1 MRLQD
6 LKHLDAAME
15 AFTACIDVDMLFGTL
30 FVHTR
35 DLFHMEAAFV
45 WLTVDAEQ
53 SRLYRTEGVPAP
65 IAAGLQ
71 RLKISASG
79 ERTIAKRL
87 HQLGYRTVLAAPLR
101 VHGKMVGMVAVGSP
115 HSRRSHRIEATI
127 FHLLVQYAMSTLER
141 WQFPPMLEGEEAPR
155 PMTSAGDL
163 DVQYARTHLLNLFI
177 SGITHDLNNAMA
189 AISGRVELLL
199 HRLHDQV
206 ALRHLMEAQH
216 AIIEASQM
224 IRHIHGFM
232 SGDHEDGVVMV
243 DINQL
248 VRDSLQ
254 IARSTWF
261 QGFRQRH
268 MPIDLGADLHPVPAL
283 PSKAS
288 DLRIALLCLLR
299 HAMDTLRP
307 GGGLIVRTSSV
318 GDGEGQ
324 VVMVSLSDA
333 PGQPSTT
340 AHEGGIGILLS
351 QAHTPESQL
360 ALQFVQAIVH
370 NLDGQITV
378 ERSADGGTATTLI
391 LSASRM
397 VAGEH

>member
-1 MRLQD
+1 
-6 LKHLDAAME
+6 
-15 AFTACIDVDMLFGTL
+15 
-30 FVHTR
+30 
-35 DLFHMEAAFV
+35 
-45 WLTVDAEQ
+45 
-53 SRLYRTEGVPAP
+53 
-65 IAAGLQ
+65 
-71 RLKISASG
+71 
-79 ERTIAKRL
+79 
-87 HQLGYRTVLAAPLR
+87 
-101 VHGKMVGMVAVGSP
+101 
-115 HSRRSHRIEATI
+115 
-127 FHLLVQYAMSTLER
+127 
-141 WQFPPMLEGEEAPR
+141 
-155 PMTSAGDL
+155 
-163 DVQYARTHLLNLFI
+163 
-177 SGITHDLNNAMA
+177 
-189 AISGRVELLL
+189 
-199 HRLHDQV
+199 
-206 ALRHLMEAQH
+206 
-216 AIIEASQM
+216 M

-307 GGGLIVRTSSV
+307 GGGLMVRTSSV

-378 ERSADGGTATTLI
+378 ERSADGGTTTTLI
-391 LSASRM
+391 LSGSRM

>member
-15 AFTACIDVDMLFGTL
+15 AFTACVDVDMLFGTL
-30 FVHTR
+30 FAHTR
-35 DLFHMEAAFV
+35 DLFHMEAMFV
-45 WLTVDAEQ
+45 WLTVDTKQ

-79 ERTIAKRL
+79 ERMIARRL
-87 HQLGYRTVLAAPLR
+87 HQLGYRTVLTAPLR
-101 VHGKMVGMVAVGSP
+101 LQGKMVGMVAAGSP
-115 HSRRSHRIEATI
+115 HPRRSRRIEAAI
-127 FHLLVQYAMSTLER
+127 FHLLVQYAMSTLAR
-141 WQFPPMLEGEEAPR
+141 WQFPPMLEGEEGQR

-199 HRLHDQV
+199 HRLHEQV

-261 QGFRQRH
+261 QGFRQRRV
-268 MPIDLGADLHPVPAL
+268 PIDLSADLHPVPAL

-307 GGGLIVRTSSV
+307 GVGLMVRTSSA
-318 GDGEGQ
+318 GEGEEQ
-324 VVMVSLSDA
+324 IVIVSLSDA
-333 PGQPSTT
+333 PGRPPTSIY
-340 AHEGGIGILLS
+340 EGGIERLLS
-351 QAHTPESQL
+351 EAHTPESQL
-360 ALQFVQAIVH
+360 ALQFVQSVVR
-370 NLDGQITV
+370 NFDGQLTV